1 MKTLAFYWTK
11 TAIKWTL
18 KGFRKYTRRIKFS
31 NKTIF
36 LCRLSWFFCTW
47 LNRSHRVG
55 YNSTKDKY
63 SVQCPGVQ
71 LPLYCSNNHLEMLLY
86 SFPSTSQ
93 IERLAEVSK
102 FWFEE
107 GRRAEGQD
115 VMWGKIKYF
124 RNTKYSFL
132 LGQIWQCRYF
142 RKRYCILKAIK
153 GISPLDMLHECT
165 PVRQNK
171 KKRNTE
177 KQKRRKIFH
186 LFGTHN

>member
-1 MKTLAFYWTK
+1 MFFFYIFCPSSIFCLKNEQIVISIFKIEIGSEVQCKIQLLVMKTLAFYWTK

-47 LNRSHRVG
+47 LNRSHCVG

-132 LGQIWQCRYF
+132 LGQIWQCSRY
-142 RKRYCILKAIK
+142 L
-153 GISPLDMLHECT
+153 
-165 PVRQNK
+165 
-171 KKRNTE
+171 
-177 KQKRRKIFH
+177 
-186 LFGTHN
+186 